1 MAGGIGVS
9 LIGRLVARFGLAAI
23 AGGAIG
29 GVTDRTST
37 ALAIM
42 AVVLGVV
49 AFGVGLVLDRDE
61 HR

>member
-9 LIGRLVARFGLAAI
+9 LVGRFGLAAI

-42 AVVLGVV
+42 AVVVGLV
-49 AFGVGLVLDRDE
+49 AFGVGFVLERDE
-61 HR
+61 DR